1 VAAGVVKRRAA
12 FLDRDGVVNLDQEY
26 VHRIEDFEFLP
37 GVFEAVRL
45 LRGMGFLPIVTTNQ
59 SGIGRGLYDLRQFN
73 VLTDWMKQRFLE
85 EGAELGGVY
94 FCPHHPTEAISPYR
108 HACSCRKP
116 EPGMLLTAASDLEI
130 DLGASALFGDRT
142 SDLEAARRA
151 GIPARYLLGTDA
163 IAMPA
168 EPADPDLATGQFTS
182 LLDAVRSAEFGRF
195 VALPALQP

>member
-1 VAAGVVKRRAA
+1 MKRRAA
-12 FLDRDGVVNLDQEY
+12 FLDRDGVVNLDREY

-59 SGIGRGLYDLRQFN
+59 SGIGRGLYDVRQFN

-94 FCPHHPTEAISPYR
+94 FCPHHPTEAIAAYR
-108 HACSCRKP
+108 RECSCRKP
-116 EPGMLLTAASDLEI
+116 EPGMLLAAATDLDIDLAAS
-130 DLGASALFGDRT
+130 AMFGDRA

-151 GIPARYLLGTDA
+151 GVPARYLLGNDGTA
-163 IAMPA
+163 IPA
-168 EPADPDLATGQFTS
+168 ELADRTLVSGRFPS
-182 LLDAVRSAEFGRF
+182 LLDAVTSAEFERF
-195 VALPALQP
+195 ASLAAPQR

>member
-1 VAAGVVKRRAA
+1 MKRRAA
-12 FLDRDGVVNLDQEY
+12 FLDRDGVVNLDREY

-59 SGIGRGLYDLRQFN
+59 SGIGRGLYDVRQFN

-94 FCPHHPTEAISPYR
+94 FCPHHPTEAIPPYR

-142 SDLEAARRA
+142 SDLEAARNA
-151 GIPARYLLGTDA
+151 GVPARYLLGTDA

-168 EPADPDLATGQFTS
+168 EPADPDLATGRFAS
-182 LLDAVRSAEFGRF
+182 LLDAVRCSEFGRF
-195 VALPALQP
+195 AALPALQS